1 MKKVYILMVLVFSIM
16 VLLLVFNKPKFNSNK
31 TIKEKV
37 LTNEELEA
45 QEELVKMTNEMI
57 NNFE

>member
-16 VLLLVFNKPKFNSNK
+16 ILLLVFNKPRFNSNK
-31 TIKEKV
+31 VIKEKV
-37 LTNEELEA
+37 YTIEELEA